1 MVVDLFLE
9 FFICHSTSTKTS
21 CLTVKKGHLGHLH
34 IYFSCNFSSTNLR
47 WMAPEVFTQCTK
59 YSIKAD
65 VFSYALCFWALL
77 AGELPFSHLK
87 PAAAAA
93 DMAYRNARPPLHH
106 MMLPEQVER
115 IMTRA
120 WDKTPNDR
128 PAFADIVTDI
138 QGSLQIPGVTGAGN
152 SNGPASN
159 NNDRFRF
166 RRDSTLSVSDL

>member
-1 MVVDLFLE
+1 
-9 FFICHSTSTKTS
+9 
-21 CLTVKKGHLGHLH
+21 
-34 IYFSCNFSSTNLR
+34 
-47 WMAPEVFTQCTK
+47 MAPEVFTQCTK